1 MRQNRPVPLVSK
13 GENEEMETLIIA
25 GGDINKEELARYSKE
40 YSRTK
45 CDCS

>member
-25 GGDINKEELARYSKE
+25 GGDINKERFRSFI
-40 YSRTK
+40 
-45 CDCS
+45 